1 MSERRGLEADRLNP
15 YLISLFVLLS
25 SATIFE
31 GFDSAM
37 LSFAAPDVR
46 KSLGISLE
54 NWGFISG
61 LTRMGVLASFLYWLC
76 FCGCG
81 PPCSSPLA
89 NSKAKVENG
98 DGGDVESDTTRRWGD
113 LRAHFLTTRVVSRAL
128 AGFSPND
135 DPRDDPRVLD
145 KEQ

>member
-1 MSERRGLEADRLNP
+1 MILG
-15 YLISLFVLLS
+15 FVV
-25 SATIFE
+25 
-31 GFDSAM
+31 
-37 LSFAAPDVR
+37 VR
-46 KSLGISLE
+46 
-54 NWGFISG
+54 
-61 LTRMGVLASFLYWLC
+61 VLASFLYWLC

>member
-1 MSERRGLEADRLNP
+1 MG
-15 YLISLFVLLS
+15 FVV
-25 SATIFE
+25 
-31 GFDSAM
+31 
-37 LSFAAPDVR
+37 VR
-46 KSLGISLE
+46 AG
-54 NWGFISG
+54 
-61 LTRMGVLASFLYWLC
+61 ASVLYWLC

-89 NSKAKVENG
+89 NSKAKVKNG
-98 DGGDVESDTTRRWGD
+98 NGDVESDTTRPAMSAAWGD
-113 LRAHFLTTRVVSRAL
+113 LRAHFLTTRVVTRAL